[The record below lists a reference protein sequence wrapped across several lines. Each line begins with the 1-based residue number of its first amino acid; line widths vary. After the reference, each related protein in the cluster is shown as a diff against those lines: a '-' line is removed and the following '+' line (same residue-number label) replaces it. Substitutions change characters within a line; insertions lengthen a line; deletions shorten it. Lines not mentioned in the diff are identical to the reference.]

1 MSFTNKNILKAL
13 KNVKATAKKRN
24 FTQAI
29 ELVISLQDID
39 PKKAENRISE
49 QVELPYALGKETKI
63 CVIASGEMA
72 LKARKADADL
82 VIESDDLGALM
93 GDKKKQKAL
102 AKAYAFFIA
111 EAPLM
116 PLVGRS
122 LGSVLGPRGKMPTPV
137 PPNADIEDQIK
148 RHRKTVRLRMRNQ
161 PILQC
166 RIGTEDMTDEE
177 TVENIQAI
185 VQALVRKLKKGVRNI
200 RSIHLKATM
209 SPPVKIGK

>member
-1 MSFTNKNILKAL
+1 MSFANKNILKAL

-82 VIESDDLGALM
+82 VIERDDLGALLS
-93 GDKKKQKAL
+93 DKKKQKAL
-102 AKAYAFFIA
+102 ANAYAFFIA

-148 RHRKTVRLRMRNQ
+148 RHRKKVRLRMRTQ

-166 RIGTEDMTDEE
+166 RVGTEDMADEE
-177 TVENIQAI
+177 TVENIQAV
-185 VQALVRKLKKGVRNI
+185 VQTVVRKLKKGVRNI

-209 SPPVKIGK
+209 SPPVKIRK

>member
-1 MSFTNKNILKAL
+1 MSFTNKNILEAL
-13 KNVKATAKKRN
+13 KNVKAKAKKRK

-49 QVELPYALGKETKI
+49 QVELPHALGKETKI

-72 LKARKADADL
+72 LKARKADVDL
-82 VIESDDLGALM
+82 VIERDDLGALM

-102 AKAYAFFIA
+102 ANAYAFFIA

-137 PPNADIEDQIK
+137 PPNADIEDEIK
-148 RHRKTVRLRMRNQ
+148 KHRKKVRLRMRTQ
-161 PILQC
+161 PVLQC
-166 RIGTEDMTDEE
+166 RVGTEDMADEE
-177 TVENIQAI
+177 TVENIQAV
-185 VQALVRKLKKGVRNI
+185 VQAVVRKLKKGVRNI